1 MGTPIL
7 WLSRFQE
14 KKKKVTGGQVARWSF
29 QPLLQRAPR
38 PSRLG
43 PEQAEPPTDSPY
55 SRSET
60 QCQGTEAPASGEL
73 RRPPRRSG
81 VIRADMEAP
90 YRGLGRCVGCFW
102 LAVAFDI
109 VGLLVLLLG
118 VFVNVFF
125 YDLLIY
131 AGAIVIF
138 LSLIW
143 WVFWYS
149 GNIEV
154 PPAELEDDVG
164 LLKKNKGALGGI
176 GGAVRRLSSR
186 VSSGIRSS
194 LRRNGG
200 APGTRAAP
208 TQMSARGPSVV
219 APRAEQV
226 AVAMATMT
234 PQEDIPHTAVS
245 SVAGSDVDMPKTTTE
260 TSPA

>member
-1 MGTPIL
+1 M
-7 WLSRFQE
+7 
-14 KKKKVTGGQVARWSF
+14 
-29 QPLLQRAPR
+29 
-38 PSRLG
+38 
-43 PEQAEPPTDSPY
+43 EP
-55 SRSET
+55 
-60 QCQGTEAPASGEL
+60 
-73 RRPPRRSG
+73 
-81 VIRADMEAP
+81 V
-90 YRGLGRCVGCFW
+90 YRGLGRCVCCFW

-109 VGLLVLLLG
+109 VGLLVLLIG

-164 LLKKNKGALGGI
+164 LLKKGKGGLSGI

-200 APGTRAAP
+200 PSGA
-208 TQMSARGPSVV
+208 SAGRGRRSQAGGPPV

-226 AVAMATMT
+226 VVAMATIA
-234 PQEDIPHTAVS
+234 PQEDTPHTAVS
-245 SVAGSDVDMPKTTTE
+245 SVAGCDVEMPHTTTE
-260 TSPA
+260 TSPT